1 MLNNVKKKK
10 YPPPQKKKIKNYGVG
25 NVSGGAF
32 QVCTVTLNNTEK
44 IVIGCIELR
53 QPKWEAWRRS
63 TKKLL
68 LCTSVHRIAQLYSQL
83 HKEAVVMHQCTKN
96 CTTLRI
102 IAQLYR

>member
-1 MLNNVKKKK
+1 MLSNLKNKKSTSNAKK
-10 YPPPQKKKIKNYGVG
+10 FNPPPQKKKNYGVG

-53 QPKWEAWRRS
+53 QPKWEAWRGKS

-68 LCTSVHRIAQLYSQL
+68 LCTNVQRIAQL
-83 HKEAVVMHQCTKN
+83 
-96 CTTLRI
+96 
-102 IAQLYR
+102 